1 MLTKTT
7 KCASFAITPVIYAL
21 DQVKMNALS
30 AVPIMARFIIYLM
43 TMYVLLHARMD
54 ITQMLL
60 LVWIQQENV

>member
-7 KCASFAITPVIYAL
+7 KCASFAITPVIYAS

-30 AVPIMARFIIYLM
+30 AVPIMVRFIIYLM

-54 ITQMLL
+54 IT
-60 LVWIQQENV
+60 